1 MPTARRVS
9 ASTHSPAAPAERYV
23 SLADA
28 ADHFS
33 VSDKTLRRYIAER
46 KIPARR
52 LGRQVRVKI
61 SEVEAAMDLMGS
73 AA

>member
-1 MPTARRVS
+1 M
-9 ASTHSPAAPAERYV
+9 STSTGRTISRTSPAAPAERYV

>member
-1 MPTARRVS
+1 MPTFSSRGKNTA
-9 ASTHSPAAPAERYV
+9 PAPAERYV
-23 SLADA
+23 SLQDA